1 MTALTTEARLA
12 ITAAVT
18 GLGYKVYTST
28 PPVPIPPSI
37 VIMADSPWVVPE
49 RLGRKSYRTQWRLVV
64 VVNPRKNSA
73 AQLDAEDAID
83 TILGALPVYAVVTD
97 VGPPDTRGRR
107 RAGLGHHRR
116 YPHHSINEGVEM
128 PATSIAGATFTV
140 QVGNINYSAQVTSG
154 TLTSTSTITRTRTLD
169 GNAFSQTDLISSVSL
184 SFLYDDNAGCFSA
197 LQTVIDS
204 GASIAVAVDGATGV
218 WTGAAMY
225 CESAE
230 TTFDA
235 TGVAMCTAQ
244 LTGVLAFV

>member
-1 MTALTTEARLA
+1 M
-12 ITAAVT
+12 
-18 GLGYKVYTST
+18 
-28 PPVPIPPSI
+28 
-37 VIMADSPWVVPE
+37 
-49 RLGRKSYRTQWRLVV
+49 
-64 VVNPRKNSA
+64 
-73 AQLDAEDAID
+73 
-83 TILGALPVYAVVTD
+83 
-97 VGPPDTRGRR
+97 
-107 RAGLGHHRR
+107 H
-116 YPHHSINEGVEM
+116 
-128 PATSIAGATFTV
+128 ATSIAGATFTV
-140 QVGNINYSAQVTSG
+140 SVGNVDRSTHVTSG
-154 TLTSTSTITRTRTLD
+154 TVTSTSTITRTRTLD

-184 SFLYDDNAGCFSA
+184 SFLYDDNAGCFHA